1 MKVATVLVAGA
12 WIASASLYAQF
23 AAAQGAQPAASTAAQ
38 APASTP
44 ASGSQEPSDI
54 VQTSAQG
61 ILKELDAGREMYRKD
76 PRKISGLVDKYLLP
90 HFDTEYAAR
99 LVLAQYWRTATP
111 DQKKRFIDAFY
122 HSLLQNYGAALADF
136 TADKLKVFS
145 SKVDPGA
152 DHTTVRTEIKRD
164 SGDRISVNYVLRKT
178 PEGWKAYDVNI
189 DGISYVKSYREDFG
203 SQIAQQ
209 GIDSVITR
217 LERGEKPADI
227 SKTTKGTGS
236 KS

>member
-1 MKVATVLVAGA
+1 MKVATLLVAGA

-23 AAAQGAQPAASTAAQ
+23 AVAQAAQPAAQ
-38 APASTP
+38 ASTSSS
-44 ASGSQEPSDI
+44 AAQEPSDI
-54 VQTSAQG
+54 VQSAAQG
-61 ILKELDAGREMYRKD
+61 ILKDLEANREAYRKD
-76 PRKISGLVDKYLLP
+76 PSKIATLVDKYLLP

-111 DQKKRFIDAFY
+111 EQKKRFVDAFY
-122 HSLLQNYGAALADF
+122 HSLLQNYGSALVDF
-136 TADKLKVFS
+136 TADKLKVFP
-145 SKVDPGA
+145 SKVTPTD
-152 DHTTVRTEIKRD
+152 DHATVRTEIKRD
-164 SGDRISVNYVLRKT
+164 SGDRIAVNYVLRKT

-209 GIDSVITR
+209 GIDSVIAR
-217 LERGEKPADI
+217 LQKGEKPADI
-227 SKTTKGTGS
+227 SKTTKATGS